1 MEDGRYIET
10 SEFLIKGNLICWDG
24 MMVQLSNIS
33 CISLSA
39 LNSPKFPTEIF
50 QLLFYGI
57 ISFVFS
63 SVFESQFL
71 FWLFIVFLI
80 IIFCLLLEWK
90 SSYDEKDSMMNLIL
104 NLNSGCNLQFTFKD
118 QQFLKNVIEILQ
130 EILLIG
136 DIGKKVIYINIS
148 NNEITGDIDF
158 LNSSN
163 L

>member
-1 MEDGRYIET
+1 M
-10 SEFLIKGNLICWDG
+10 
-24 MMVQLSNIS
+24 
-33 CISLSA
+33 
-39 LNSPKFPTEIF
+39 
-50 QLLFYGI
+50 
-57 ISFVFS
+57 
-63 SVFESQFL
+63 
-71 FWLFIVFLI
+71 
-80 IIFCLLLEWK
+80 EWK